1 LAATLG
7 QVVEFSD
14 DRRGRHSQGAAKVH
28 IIGRMAATI
37 VAIYRYP
44 VKGLSAEA
52 MDQVSLVPGECLPQD
67 RRFAIALGTTAFD
80 PDHPAWLSKTRFVM
94 LMRDESLARL
104 STRFDADSG
113 LLSIAHGDRVLLAEP
128 IGEPEGGRRVA
139 AFLEDFLGGTVDG
152 PLRVV
157 AAPGH
162 AFADAR
168 RKPNATTDKYVS
180 LINLASIRALEAA
193 IGAAVDPLR
202 FRANVY
208 FDGLSAWRELD
219 WLGGEIRVGG
229 TRLRAIAAT
238 TRCAATEV
246 NPQTAERDL
255 AIVGTLERR
264 FGHNLMGVYAEVEV
278 GGDIAVGDVL
288 TVKSPTGLTDLRS

>member
-1 LAATLG
+1 
-7 QVVEFSD
+7 
-14 DRRGRHSQGAAKVH
+14 
-28 IIGRMAATI
+28 MAATI
-37 VAIYRYP
+37 AAIYRYP

-52 MDQVSLVPGECLPQD
+52 MDRVSLVPGECLPED

-80 PDHPAWLSKTRFVM
+80 PERPAWLPKTRFVM

-104 STRFDADSG
+104 ATRFDAATG
-113 LLSIAHGDRVLLAEP
+113 LLSIAQDDRLLLAEP

-139 AFLEDFLGGTVDG
+139 AFLEGFLAGTVAG

-168 RKPNATTDKYVS
+168 RKPNASTDKYVS

-202 FRANVY
+202 FRANLY
-208 FDGLSAWRELD
+208 FDGVPAWRELD
-219 WLGGEIRVGG
+219 WLGGAITVGG
-229 TRLRAIAAT
+229 ARLRTIAAI

-246 NPQTAERDL
+246 NPQTAVRDL
-255 AIVGTLERR
+255 AVVATLERR
-264 FGHNLMGVYAEVEV
+264 FGHNLMGVYAEVEG
-278 GGDIAVGDVL
+278 GGDIAISDAISV
-288 TVKSPTGLTDLRS
+288 SQ